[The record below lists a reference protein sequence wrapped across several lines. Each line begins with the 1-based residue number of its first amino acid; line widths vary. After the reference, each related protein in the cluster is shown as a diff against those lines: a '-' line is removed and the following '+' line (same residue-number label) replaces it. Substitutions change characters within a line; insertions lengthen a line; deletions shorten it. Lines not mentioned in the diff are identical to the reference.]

1 MKRVLVFC
9 GLFLLLFLLFGCT
22 STTSLVKG
30 PSVDTS
36 LSFEQ
41 KMESYDIPKIEMTY
55 PTIYFDGE
63 LWRERMIELVRSAED
78 YIIISSFLASSS
90 DCLDELYSLI
100 AQKAEEG
107 IRIYFIVDGTGAFD
121 MTETRFHLIPL
132 KFLRDSGVHLLEYNP
147 MSAARL
153 VAGPKILLRDH
164 RKYLIVDGKHLA
176 IGGMNLNY
184 ISIGAAGNDLQ
195 RDSMYEFASPELCSV
210 MLDEFVPWWNSQT
223 WDDVLR
229 EDFPVDHAFGKDEE
243 QFTAWFANQFP
254 FSEKLA
260 GMFGSLLAEAEVS
273 VKALP
278 FLPFFDQYLLSVF
291 RQTAQRGVDVEM
303 VIPFDS
309 RVSNRKGIEF
319 IAKDLLSMHINLRM
333 EKESEKTQRLLHE
346 KLMIVDSRYVV
357 FGSSNLNYRSFT
369 LAYEMSLV
377 LDSPALAKEL
387 EAHFATI
394 FEDSAPITKEQTD
407 LWRRLDNW
415 PRYAFGIIGG

>member
-1 MKRVLVFC
+1 MKRALVFC
-9 GLFLLLFLLFGCT
+9 GVAFILSLLLGCT
-22 STTSLVKG
+22 STTNLVKG
-30 PSVDTS
+30 PSVDSS
-36 LSFEQ
+36 LTFEQ
-41 KMESYDIPKIEMTY
+41 KMASYDIPKIGMTY
-55 PTIYFDGE
+55 PTIYNDGE
-63 LWRERMIELVRSAED
+63 LWRERVTELVRSSED

-100 AQKAEEG
+100 ARKAEQG
-107 IRIYFIVDGTGAFD
+107 VRIYFIVDGTGAFD

-164 RKYLIVDGKHLA
+164 RKFLIVDGKYLA
-176 IGGMNLNY
+176 VGGMNLNY

-195 RDSMYEFASPELCSV
+195 RDSMYEFASPELCEV
-210 MLDEFVPWWNSQT
+210 MLDGFVPWWNEQT
-223 WDDVLR
+223 WDEVR
-229 EDFPVDHAFGKDEE
+229 RADFSVDHDFGKDEE
-243 QFTAWFANQFP
+243 QFTAWFVDQYP
-254 FSEKLA
+254 FSDKLA
-260 GMFGSLLAEAEVS
+260 GLYGSLLAEAKVS

-291 RQTAQRGVDVEM
+291 RETAQRRVDVQM

-309 RVSNRKGIEF
+309 RVSNRKGIEY
-319 IAKDLLSMHINLRM
+319 IAKDLMSMHIDLRL
-333 EKESEKTQRLLHE
+333 EKENEKSQRLLHE

-357 FGSSNLNYRSFT
+357 VGSSNMNYRSLT
-369 LAYEMSLV
+369 LAFEMSLV
-377 LDSPALAKEL
+377 IDSPALAKEL

-394 FEDSAPITKEQTD
+394 YEDSMPITKEQTE

>member
-1 MKRVLVFC
+1 MKRMFVFC
-9 GLFLLLFLLFGCT
+9 GVVLLLSSLLGCT
-22 STTSLVKG
+22 STTNLVKG
-30 PSVDTS
+30 PAVDST
-36 LSFEQ
+36 LTFEQ

-55 PTIYFDGE
+55 PTIYNDGE
-63 LWRERMIELVRSAED
+63 LWRERVTELVRSSED
-78 YIIISSFLASSS
+78 YIIISSFLASSA

-107 IRIYFIVDGTGAFD
+107 VRIYFIVDGTGAFD

-164 RKYLIVDGKHLA
+164 RKYLIVDGKNLA

-184 ISIGAAGNDLQ
+184 ISIGTAGKDLQ
-195 RDSMYEFASPELCSV
+195 RDSMYEFASPQLCEV
-210 MLDEFVPWWNSQT
+210 MLDGFVPWWNSQT
-223 WDDVLR
+223 WDEVRR
-229 EDFPVDHAFGKDEE
+229 EDFSVDHDFGKDED
-243 QFTAWFANQFP
+243 QVTAWFADQSP
-254 FSEKLA
+254 LSDKLA
-260 GMFGSLLAEAEVS
+260 GMYGSLLAEAKVS
-273 VKALP
+273 VKVLP

-291 RQTAQRGVDVEM
+291 RQTAQRRVDVQM

-309 RVSNRKGIEF
+309 RVSNRKGIEY
-319 IAKDLLSMHINLRM
+319 IAKDLLSMHIDLRL
-333 EKESEKTQRLLHE
+333 ENESEKSQRLLHE

-357 FGSSNLNYRSFT
+357 VGSSNINYRSFT
-369 LAYEMSLV
+369 LAFEMSLV
-377 LDSPALAKEL
+377 IDSPALAKEL

-394 FEDSAPITKEQTD
+394 YEDSLPITKEQSE

>member
-1 MKRVLVFC
+1 MKRVFLVC
-9 GLFLLLFLLFGCT
+9 SVIVLFSLFVGCT
-22 STTSLVKG
+22 STTHLVKG
-30 PSVDTS
+30 SSVDSS
-36 LSFEQ
+36 LSLEE
-41 KMESYDIPKIEMTY
+41 KMESYDIPKISMTY
-55 PTIYFDGE
+55 PTIYYDGA
-63 LWRERMIELVRSAED
+63 LWRERVIELVRSSED

-90 DCLDELYSLI
+90 ECLDELYSLI

-107 IRIYFIVDGTGAFD
+107 VRIYFIVDGTGSFD

-164 RKYLIVDGKHLA
+164 RKYLIVDGKNLA

-195 RDSMYEFASPELCSV
+195 RDTMYEFASPELCEV
-210 MLDEFVPWWNSQT
+210 MLDGFVPWWNEQT
-223 WDDVLR
+223 WDEVRR
-229 EDFPVDHAFGKDEE
+229 EDFSVDYTFKSDEE
-243 QFTAWFANQFP
+243 HYTAWFADQHP
-254 FSEKLA
+254 FSDKLA
-260 GMFGSLLAEAEVS
+260 GMYGSLLAEAKVN

-303 VIPFDS
+303 AIPFDS

-319 IAKDLLSMHINLRM
+319 IAKDLLSMHINLRL
-333 EKESEKTQRLLHE
+333 EKESEKSQRLLHE
-346 KLMIVDSRYVV
+346 KLMIVDSRYVAI
-357 FGSSNLNYRSFT
+357 GSTNLNYRSFT

-377 LDSPALAKEL
+377 IDSPALAKEM
-387 EAHFATI
+387 EEHFATI
-394 FEDSAPITKEQTD
+394 FEDSLPITKEQAE